1 MKILT
6 INAAFENGTFRP
18 LDTDAL
24 PFSHGQRLKLSIE
37 IPETKLI
44 NQLHQTLLAS
54 VLTPSDAATVSK
66 LQTPFPVFVPKYP
79 PVIPPMT
86 TPEAWFYKALELMYV
101 PPIIPQT
108 IRRNVIGIWERII
121 DYHPAENLNG
131 VQRFIRAA
139 LTITGNISSLIVY
152 CALLFVAG
160 KIMILGIS
168 PGANPL
174 TAFGHVARNIPQ
186 FAGLI
191 LAGVLLVRLL
201 FVISD
206 FVKSY
211 KIMAL
216 FGTAMALVAL
226 GKTMILLAK
235 ATSIRG
241 IGGAVWQVFSG
252 TLK

>member
-1 MKILT
+1 MKIHT
-6 INAAFENGTFRP
+6 IDAAFENGTFRP

-24 PFSHGQRLKLSIE
+24 PFSHGQRLKLSVE
-37 IPETKLI
+37 IPETNLI
-44 NQLHQTLLAS
+44 NQLPQPPLA
-54 VLTPSDAATVSK
+54 PSTAATFLK
-66 LQTPFPVFVPKYP
+66 LPTQFPDLVPRYQ
-79 PVIPPMT
+79 PVIPPLI
-86 TPEAWFYKALELMYV
+86 TPEESFYNALEGLGV

-108 IRRNVIGIWERII
+108 IRRNIVGIWERVI
-121 DYHPAENLNG
+121 DYHPAENPNS

-160 KIMILGIS
+160 KIIMLWIS

-174 TAFGHVARNIPQ
+174 TTFGNMARNIPQ
-186 FAGLI
+186 FALLI
-191 LAGVLLVRLL
+191 LAGVLSVRLL

-211 KIMAL
+211 RIMSL
-216 FGTAMALVAL
+216 FGTVIASVAL